1 MSLSNPRQVNPASKF
16 IEWSG
21 SRGKFCFY
29 DKTREANDKNVYFD
43 KPIFIVPLDEL
54 STIKGFHKQ
63 STSGI
68 YSNEVKNISKD
79 ILIVKAFKGGSI
91 VTGTYNEIKGSLEGG
106 KYAKSVYAV
115 MITGDK
121 DDTTLELVN
130 ISFVGSSL
138 NAFIDA
144 KINIDRGCI
153 VSLSP
158 STDELKNGTTTY
170 FAPQIKKHAIR
181 KDIIFEKCIDMD
193 KQLQCYLNGYLNKP
207 SEEQESITDATIG
220 NVMNNELGG
229 EFAEDDL
236 PF

>member
-21 SRGKFCFY
+21 SKGKFYYY
-29 DKTREANDKNVYFD
+29 DKTSEADDKNVYFE
-43 KPIFIVPLDEL
+43 KPIYIVPLDEL
-54 STIKGFHKQ
+54 SAIKGFHKQ

-68 YSNEVKNISKD
+68 YSNEVKSISKD
-79 ILIVKAFKGGSI
+79 AFIVKAFKGGI
-91 VTGTYNEIKGSLEGG
+91 IATGVYSEIKGALEGG
-106 KYAKSVYAV
+106 KFAKSVYAV
-115 MITGDK
+115 MITGGK
-121 DDTTLELVN
+121 DDTTLKLVN

-144 KINIDRGCI
+144 KINIDSGCV

-170 FAPQIKKHAIR
+170 FAPQIKKHATR
-181 KDIIFEKCIDMD
+181 KDIIEKCIDMD
-193 KQLQCYLNGYLNKP
+193 KQLQGYLNKP
-207 SEEQESITDATIG
+207 SEEQESITDATID